1 MILYCRLGKLEILA
15 MKVMDQE
22 EKVAVVEGKVKEL
35 EAICTSLPPA
45 EAERRAQELRKEIAV
60 KGGWAGGIR

>member
-1 MILYCRLGKLEILA
+1 